1 MNNEFNEDVVDINE
15 FNSIDFNLEDIIN
28 SLDDNSNIEK
38 SNETEKLNESK
49 IDTLKCLL
57 DNFQQTDRKLLETLT
72 DTIELLKNRETQK
85 SNFKKWFFI
94 VIMTVFSALCISP
107 FLILFF
113 FRNIIT
119 NQSLIVTI
127 IGTLTEILTAIIV
140 LPKIIANYL
149 FNLNEDKEYFNLIS
163 DLKKYHE
170 NKSRYIDSNK

>member
-1 MNNEFNEDVVDINE
+1 MNNEFNEEVVDINE

>member
-1 MNNEFNEDVVDINE
+1 MNNEFNEAVVDINE

-85 SNFKKWFFI
+85 SDFKKWFFI